1 MIVKFGSTCVTYH
14 SIQVEKKL
22 YTVNVL
28 TAPMNL
34 KKVFGIALAAIM
46 LIAFM
51 QFLMPAFASSPA
63 PSNGGTLVV
72 GTIEDEIISDQNPL
86 TASGLSGD
94 ILGLTYADSLAYVF
108 ESNATAIPWLA
119 SSWAFTNSGHTL
131 TFNLVQN
138 AYWMNGT
145 NKAGQLTAQDVL
157 FTFNVLKANATLDAN
172 GVFPIITSM
181 SAPNNFTV
189 VFNLS
194 YYNPVIF
201 DYIASQIIVPHTW
214 AKYVTNLSAIG
225 SFENMAIGQQCSL
238 GPMILKNTTST
249 SVNMVANPYFFMGK
263 PHFAAETWDLFSSS
277 SAMVESLE
285 AGSID
290 VAYAPPATAYPQLV
304 NYTGIKAVAFSEPYN
319 NVLWFNDKVAPYNNT
334 DFRIGLSYAINKTQI
349 LYKAEYGLG
358 GKVNF
363 GGLPW
368 TLPQY
373 YNTSVKYN
381 AFNYTEAN
389 KYFTAA
395 GLHIGSSGNWEY
407 ANGTVVS
414 LQLIDLS
421 ASDWDTSMTLMQS
434 DLQNDHFTV
443 SFKVVPTQV
452 WVTDIFSTPNFTQ
465 ASFFNFG
472 PLLGNPW
479 FDLWAEYSYN
489 GYWNFEGYNN
499 PTMNH
504 LLNVSESETFNSP
517 AFNNTLY
524 QIEGLAASQMPTVPI
539 MGSQTMFAYE
549 VNKVGGLNP
558 NQQPSSP
565 LDSEYAY
572 LITQPSTSSGF
583 TTLDYAIIGIIV
595 VIAVIAIGAG
605 VMISGRNKKKE

>member
-1 MIVKFGSTCVTYH
+1 MT
-14 SIQVEKKL
+14 
-22 YTVNVL
+22 
-28 TAPMNL
+28 L
-34 KKVFGIALAAIM
+34 KKVFGIALAALMIV
-46 LIAFM
+46 AFM
-51 QFLMPAFASSPA
+51 QFLMPAFASTPTPA
-63 PSNGGTLVV
+63 NGGTFVV
-72 GTIEDEIISDQNPL
+72 GTIEDEIISNQNPL

-94 ILGLTYADSLAYVF
+94 ILGLTYADSLAYVY

-145 NKAGQLTAQDVL
+145 TKAGQVTAQDVL
-157 FTFNVLKANATLDAN
+157 YTFDVLKSNATLDVN
-172 GVFPIITSM
+172 GVFPIITNM
-181 SAPNNFTV
+181 TAPNNFTV
-189 VFNLS
+189 VFSLS
-194 YYNPVIF
+194 LYNPVIF
-201 DYIASQIIVPHTW
+201 DYIASQTIIPHTW
-214 AKYVTNLSAIG
+214 AKYVKNMSAIG
-225 SFENMAIGQQCSL
+225 SFDNMAIGHQCSL
-238 GPMILKNTTST
+238 GPMILTNTTT
-249 SVNMVANPYFFMGK
+249 TAVNMVANPYFFMGK
-263 PHFAAETWDLFSSS
+263 PHFAAEVWDLFSSS

-285 AGSID
+285 AGTID
-290 VAYAPPATAYPQLV
+290 AAYAPPATSYPQLN
-304 NYTGIKAVAFSEPYN
+304 NYTGLKAVAFDEPYN

-368 TLPQY
+368 TLSQY

-381 AFNYTEAN
+381 AFNFTEAN

-407 ANGTVVS
+407 ANGTIVS

-434 DLQNDHFTV
+434 NLQNDHFVV

-499 PTMNH
+499 ATMNH
-504 LLNVSESETFNSP
+504 LLNVSEAETFNSP

-524 QIEGLAASQMPTVPI
+524 EIQGFAASQMPTVPI
-539 MGSQTMFAYE
+539 MGSQTFYAYA
-549 VNKVGGLNP
+549 VAKVGGLNP
-558 NQQPSSP
+558 NVQFSSP

-572 LITQPSTSSGF
+572 TLTTPNTQSGF
-583 TTLDYAIIGIIV
+583 TSLDYAIIGIIV
-595 VIAVIAIGAG
+595 VIAVVAIASG
-605 VMISGRNKKKE
+605 VVISRRNRKKE